1 MLKKITLSQRPSFFK
16 KTRKFISYYKI
27 TIYLFIALVLFCG
40 CEPNSF
46 KDLNASKIIIEKSK
60 YDEYLINRP
69 NGIHDLKGYTPKDSS
84 IGIVLVHGFYP
95 NNWPTKGFEWAEALK
110 NMTVTQYPIWWFK
123 NEWNDCPEQNSKI
136 LDIALDSLKSSIESL
151 ELFYVIGHSSGGL
164 IVADLAERWDSDFNI
179 SVHSI
184 ASGLNLYRDRLKS
197 CEVKGKEEYVFGEN
211 VDYIQW
217 RTAKEVD
224 GIFKNFDYD
233 PQEVTLK
240 NGNFVL
246 LPKEWNGK
254 RLGHNLSIQLVTEE
268 LTKEINLF

>member
-1 MLKKITLSQRPSFFK
+1 MKKITLSQRPSFFK

-27 TIYLFIALVLFCG
+27 TIYLFIALVLVCG

-46 KDLNASKIIIEKSK
+46 KDLDASKIIIEKSK

-69 NGIHDLKGYTPKDSS
+69 NGIHDLKGYTQKDSS

-95 NNWPTKGFEWAEALK
+95 NSWPTKGFEWAEALK

-184 ASGLNLYRDRLKS
+184 ASGLNLYQDRLKS
-197 CEVKGKEEYVFGEN
+197 CEVQGKEEYVFGEN
-211 VDYIQW
+211 VDYIHW
-217 RTAKEVD
+217 RTVKEVD

-268 LTKEINLF
+268 LIKKINLY